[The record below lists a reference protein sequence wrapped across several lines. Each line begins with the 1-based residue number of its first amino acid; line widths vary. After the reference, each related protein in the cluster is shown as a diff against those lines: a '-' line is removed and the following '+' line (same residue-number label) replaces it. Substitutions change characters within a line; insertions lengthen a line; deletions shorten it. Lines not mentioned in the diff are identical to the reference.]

1 MCIINAEKFLWRI
14 FFFVIV
20 CTNIFLKR
28 MNIPDKLAT
37 LKKLIK
43 DMKDT
48 GQDSLLNDLIL
59 LSAIAEMKM
68 KSNDTVENGELEMKI
83 DEAIKTL
90 KSINQLKL

>member
-1 MCIINAEKFLWRI
+1 
-14 FFFVIV
+14 
-20 CTNIFLKR
+20 

>member
-1 MCIINAEKFLWRI
+1 
-14 FFFVIV
+14 
-20 CTNIFLKR
+20 
-28 MNIPDKLAT
+28 MNISDKLAT

-43 DMKDT
+43 DLKDT

-90 KSINQLKL
+90 KSINQLKQ